1 MTRDLIKRIDKWLQ
15 TNRSEYY
22 NNLNIGINDTELD
35 DFEKRFTL
43 KLPEDFRAFYKWRNG
58 QNINYFKSIQ
68 ENRIF
73 LPLSEISE
81 TKDMLDGMIGYDFED
96 PKWWRSSWIPFLSN
110 GGGDYLCLDLLAE
123 DGGQPGQ
130 VFSYWH
136 DWEDRSIEYN
146 SFQMWLSDLA
156 DSMENGTLELD

>member
-1 MTRDLIKRIDKWLQ
+1 MTSDHIKRIDTWLQ
-15 TNRSEYY
+15 TNRPEYY
-22 NNLNIGINDTELD
+22 KNLNNGINDNELD
-35 DFEKRFTL
+35 AFEQRFTL
-43 KLPEDFRAFYKWRNG
+43 KLPEDFRTFYKWRNG
-58 QNINYFKSIQ
+58 QSTNYFKSIQ

-96 PKWWRSSWIPFLSN
+96 PEWWRTGWVPFLSN

-130 VFSYWH
+130 VISYWH
-136 DWEDRSIEYN
+136 DWEDRSVEYN
-146 SFQMWLSDLA
+146 SFQLWLSDLA
-156 DSMENGTLELD
+156 DSMENGTLEIV